1 MALQATREQLQ
12 ALRKS
17 APRNTKLTVSR
28 PVRLKKQRS
37 ARLSDGAGNMPRYVA
52 RIMQDAGFPNEP
64 ANRSLYDYA
73 LRRANRYYETHG
85 FAPSKTDL
93 LG

>member
-1 MALQATREQLQ
+1 MALNATREQLQ

-17 APRNTKLTVSR
+17 APAKTKLTVSR
-28 PVRLKKQRS
+28 PARLKKQRS
-37 ARLSDGAGNMPRYVA
+37 ARLSDGTGNMPRYVKSII
-52 RIMQDAGFPNEP
+52 RNTEFDTPELF
-64 ANRSLYDYA
+64 RYA
-73 LRRANRYYETHG
+73 LNRANRYYETNG